1 MKKFYSVF
9 GFLALL
15 LLAGTALFHLALP
28 DKAYSETEK
37 RNLAGAPVL
46 SAERIFDGR
55 AMTDIEAYAADQ
67 FPLRAFWMHAR
78 MNLMQAEG
86 LRENEGVVLLSDGSL
101 AECFDGWDEEKMT
114 ALAGALRRFAGENEF
129 RAVYLLPVTTKSGLY
144 PELFPDWLT
153 PASQRLCAERL
164 KEELRREVTV
174 LDGCVYIYGMVESP
188 GIVAQPASIL
198 RVFYGFR
205 PDMNRRLELLAEKL
219 EPVLNQAGIEGHFT
233 EQIQREALQKF
244 SYVSPLGAAG
254 LYFDAVSG
262 DFLKEGEPRS
272 LFVGLIKEIE
282 ALGNGMGIQFEKSL
296 VDVNLKLMDSFTK
309 DLTTSMQ
316 RDVAHGGPSE
326 FDGLVH
332 RVPRLG
338 KEYHVP
344 TPLYDKISDWGIKNN
359 IR

>member
-1 MKKFYSVF
+1 MKFAVL
-9 GFLALL
+9 G
-15 LLAGTALFHLALP
+15 AG
-28 DKAYSETEK
+28 
-37 RNLAGAPVL
+37 
-46 SAERIFDGR
+46 
-55 AMTDIEAYAADQ
+55 
-67 FPLRAFWMHAR
+67 
-78 MNLMQAEG
+78 
-86 LRENEGVVLLSDGSL
+86 GVGGIVGGYL
-101 AECFDGWDEEKMT
+101 
-114 ALAGALRRFAGENEF
+114 ALAGNDVTFIARGKHLAAIKENGLLLRTSHRGDLAVPTAKGCAIDEYDDTPDVIFVCFKYYSLPAAIEFAKRYAGDNTLVIPLLNVF
-129 RAVYLLPVTTKSGLY
+129 GTGAVMQKELPG
-144 PELFPDWLT
+144 
-153 PASQRLCAERL
+153 
-164 KEELRREVTV
+164 VTV

-205 PDMNRRLELLAEKL
+205 PDMDRRLELLAEKL
-219 EPVLNQAGIEGHFT
+219 EPVLNKAGIEGHFT

-344 TPLYDKISDWGIKNN
+344 TPLYDKISNWGIKNN
-359 IR
+359 IC

>member
-1 MKKFYSVF
+1 MKFAVL
-9 GFLALL
+9 G
-15 LLAGTALFHLALP
+15 AG
-28 DKAYSETEK
+28 
-37 RNLAGAPVL
+37 
-46 SAERIFDGR
+46 
-55 AMTDIEAYAADQ
+55 
-67 FPLRAFWMHAR
+67 
-78 MNLMQAEG
+78 
-86 LRENEGVVLLSDGSL
+86 GVGGIVGGYL
-101 AECFDGWDEEKMT
+101 
-114 ALAGALRRFAGENEF
+114 ALAGNDVTFIARGKHLAAIKEKGLLLRTSHRGDLAVPTAKGCAIDEYDDTPDVIFVCFKYYSLPAAIEFAKRYAGDNTLVIPLLNVF
-129 RAVYLLPVTTKSGLY
+129 GTGAVMQKELPG
-144 PELFPDWLT
+144 
-153 PASQRLCAERL
+153 
-164 KEELRREVTV
+164 VTV

-188 GIVAQPASIL
+188 GIVAQPVSIL

-219 EPVLNQAGIEGHFT
+219 EPVLNKAGIEGHFT

>member
-1 MKKFYSVF
+1 MKFAVL
-9 GFLALL
+9 G
-15 LLAGTALFHLALP
+15 AG
-28 DKAYSETEK
+28 
-37 RNLAGAPVL
+37 
-46 SAERIFDGR
+46 
-55 AMTDIEAYAADQ
+55 
-67 FPLRAFWMHAR
+67 
-78 MNLMQAEG
+78 
-86 LRENEGVVLLSDGSL
+86 GVGGIVGGYL
-101 AECFDGWDEEKMT
+101 
-114 ALAGALRRFAGENEF
+114 ALAGNEVTFIARGAHLEALKKNGLTLRTAHRGDLDVKTVKACAVDEYGDTPDVIFVCFKYYSLPAAIEFARKHAGENTL
-129 RAVYLLPVTTKSGLY
+129 VIPLLNVFGTGEVMQKDLPG
-144 PELFPDWLT
+144 
-153 PASQRLCAERL
+153 
-164 KEELRREVTV
+164 VTV

-205 PDMNRRLELLAEKL
+205 PEMNRRLELLAEKL
-219 EPVLNQAGIEGHFT
+219 EPVLNKAGIEGHFT

-332 RVPRLG
+332 RVSRLG
-338 KEYHVP
+338 KEYHVS
-344 TPLYDKISDWGIKNN
+344 TPLYDKISAWGKEKGIK
-359 IR
+359 

>member
-1 MKKFYSVF
+1 MKFAVL
-9 GFLALL
+9 G
-15 LLAGTALFHLALP
+15 AG
-28 DKAYSETEK
+28 
-37 RNLAGAPVL
+37 
-46 SAERIFDGR
+46 
-55 AMTDIEAYAADQ
+55 
-67 FPLRAFWMHAR
+67 
-78 MNLMQAEG
+78 
-86 LRENEGVVLLSDGSL
+86 GVGGIVGGYL
-101 AECFDGWDEEKMT
+101 
-114 ALAGALRRFAGENEF
+114 ALAGNDVTFIARGKHLAAIKEKGLLLRTSHRGDLAVPTAKGCAIDEYDDTPDVIFVCFKYYSLPAAIEFAKRYAGDNTLVIPLLNVF
-129 RAVYLLPVTTKSGLY
+129 GTGAVMQKELPG
-144 PELFPDWLT
+144 
-153 PASQRLCAERL
+153 
-164 KEELRREVTV
+164 VTV

-219 EPVLNQAGIEGHFT
+219 EPVLNKAGIEGHFT

>member
-1 MKKFYSVF
+1 MKFAVL
-9 GFLALL
+9 G
-15 LLAGTALFHLALP
+15 AG
-28 DKAYSETEK
+28 
-37 RNLAGAPVL
+37 
-46 SAERIFDGR
+46 
-55 AMTDIEAYAADQ
+55 
-67 FPLRAFWMHAR
+67 
-78 MNLMQAEG
+78 
-86 LRENEGVVLLSDGSL
+86 GVGGIVGGYL
-101 AECFDGWDEEKMT
+101 
-114 ALAGALRRFAGENEF
+114 ALAGNDVTFIARGKHLAAIKEKGLLLRTSHRGDLAVPTAKGCAIDEYDDTPDVIFVCFKYYSLPAAIEFAKRYAGDHTLVIPLLNVF
-129 RAVYLLPVTTKSGLY
+129 GTGAVMQKELPG
-144 PELFPDWLT
+144 
-153 PASQRLCAERL
+153 
-164 KEELRREVTV
+164 VTV

>member
-1 MKKFYSVF
+1 MKFAVL
-9 GFLALL
+9 G
-15 LLAGTALFHLALP
+15 AG
-28 DKAYSETEK
+28 
-37 RNLAGAPVL
+37 
-46 SAERIFDGR
+46 
-55 AMTDIEAYAADQ
+55 
-67 FPLRAFWMHAR
+67 
-78 MNLMQAEG
+78 
-86 LRENEGVVLLSDGSL
+86 GVGGIVGGYL
-101 AECFDGWDEEKMT
+101 
-114 ALAGALRRFAGENEF
+114 ALAGNNVTFIARGKHLAAIKEKGLLLRTSHRGDLAVPTAKGCAIDEYDDTPDVIFVCFKYYSLPAAIEFAKRYAGDNTLVIPLLNVF
-129 RAVYLLPVTTKSGLY
+129 GTGAVMQKELPG
-144 PELFPDWLT
+144 
-153 PASQRLCAERL
+153 
-164 KEELRREVTV
+164 VTV

-205 PDMNRRLELLAEKL
+205 PEMNRRLELLAEKL
-219 EPVLNQAGIEGHFT
+219 EPVLNKAGIEGHFT

>member
-1 MKKFYSVF
+1 MKFAVL
-9 GFLALL
+9 G
-15 LLAGTALFHLALP
+15 AG
-28 DKAYSETEK
+28 
-37 RNLAGAPVL
+37 
-46 SAERIFDGR
+46 
-55 AMTDIEAYAADQ
+55 
-67 FPLRAFWMHAR
+67 
-78 MNLMQAEG
+78 
-86 LRENEGVVLLSDGSL
+86 GVGGIVGGYL
-101 AECFDGWDEEKMT
+101 
-114 ALAGALRRFAGENEF
+114 ALAGNDVTFIARGKHLAAIKEKGLLLRTSHRGDLAVPTAKGCAIDEYDDTPDVIFVCFKYYSLPAAIEFAKRYAGDNTLVIPLLNVF
-129 RAVYLLPVTTKSGLY
+129 GTGAVMQKELPG
-144 PELFPDWLT
+144 
-153 PASQRLCAERL
+153 
-164 KEELRREVTV
+164 VTV

-219 EPVLNQAGIEGHFT
+219 EPVLNKAGIEGHFT

-316 RDVAHGGPSE
+316 RDVVHGGPSE

>member
-1 MKKFYSVF
+1 MKFAVL
-9 GFLALL
+9 G
-15 LLAGTALFHLALP
+15 AG
-28 DKAYSETEK
+28 
-37 RNLAGAPVL
+37 
-46 SAERIFDGR
+46 
-55 AMTDIEAYAADQ
+55 
-67 FPLRAFWMHAR
+67 
-78 MNLMQAEG
+78 
-86 LRENEGVVLLSDGSL
+86 GVGGIVGGYL
-101 AECFDGWDEEKMT
+101 
-114 ALAGALRRFAGENEF
+114 ALAGNDVTFIARGKHLAAIKENGLLLRTSHRGDLAVPTAKGCAIDEYDDTPDVIFVCFKYYSLPAAIEFAKRYAGDNSLVIPLLNVF
-129 RAVYLLPVTTKSGLY
+129 GTGAVMQKELPG
-144 PELFPDWLT
+144 
-153 PASQRLCAERL
+153 
-164 KEELRREVTV
+164 VTV

-219 EPVLNQAGIEGHFT
+219 EPVLNKAGIEGHFT

>member
-1 MKKFYSVF
+1 MKFAVL
-9 GFLALL
+9 G
-15 LLAGTALFHLALP
+15 AG
-28 DKAYSETEK
+28 
-37 RNLAGAPVL
+37 
-46 SAERIFDGR
+46 
-55 AMTDIEAYAADQ
+55 
-67 FPLRAFWMHAR
+67 
-78 MNLMQAEG
+78 
-86 LRENEGVVLLSDGSL
+86 GVGGIVGGYL
-101 AECFDGWDEEKMT
+101 
-114 ALAGALRRFAGENEF
+114 ALAGNDVTFIARGKHLAAIKEKGLLLQTSHRGDLAVPTAKGCAIDEYDDTPDVIFVCFKYYSLPAAIEFAKRYAGDNTLVIPLLNVF
-129 RAVYLLPVTTKSGLY
+129 GTGAVMQKELPG
-144 PELFPDWLT
+144 
-153 PASQRLCAERL
+153 
-164 KEELRREVTV
+164 VTV

-205 PDMNRRLELLAEKL
+205 PEMNRRLELLAEKL
-219 EPVLNQAGIEGHFT
+219 EPVLNKAGIEGHFT

>member
-1 MKKFYSVF
+1 MKFAVL
-9 GFLALL
+9 G
-15 LLAGTALFHLALP
+15 AG
-28 DKAYSETEK
+28 
-37 RNLAGAPVL
+37 
-46 SAERIFDGR
+46 
-55 AMTDIEAYAADQ
+55 
-67 FPLRAFWMHAR
+67 
-78 MNLMQAEG
+78 
-86 LRENEGVVLLSDGSL
+86 GVGGIVGGYL
-101 AECFDGWDEEKMT
+101 
-114 ALAGALRRFAGENEF
+114 ALAGNDVTFIARGKHLAAIKEKGLLLRTSHRGDLAVPTAKGCAIDEYDDTPDVIFVCFKYYSLPAAIEFAKRYAGDNTLVIPLLNVF
-129 RAVYLLPVTTKSGLY
+129 GTGAVMQKELPG
-144 PELFPDWLT
+144 
-153 PASQRLCAERL
+153 
-164 KEELRREVTV
+164 VTV

-205 PDMNRRLELLAEKL
+205 PEMNRRLELLAEKL
-219 EPVLNQAGIEGHFT
+219 EPVLNKAGIEGHFT

-316 RDVAHGGPSE
+316 RDVVHGGPSE

>member
-1 MKKFYSVF
+1 MKFAVL
-9 GFLALL
+9 G
-15 LLAGTALFHLALP
+15 AG
-28 DKAYSETEK
+28 
-37 RNLAGAPVL
+37 
-46 SAERIFDGR
+46 
-55 AMTDIEAYAADQ
+55 
-67 FPLRAFWMHAR
+67 
-78 MNLMQAEG
+78 
-86 LRENEGVVLLSDGSL
+86 GVGGIVGGYL
-101 AECFDGWDEEKMT
+101 
-114 ALAGALRRFAGENEF
+114 ALAGNDVTFIARGKHLAAIKEKGLLLRTSHRGDLAVPTAKGCAIDEYDDTPDVIFVCFKYYSLPAAIEFAKRYAGDNTLVIPLLNVF
-129 RAVYLLPVTTKSGLY
+129 GTGAVMQKELPG
-144 PELFPDWLT
+144 
-153 PASQRLCAERL
+153 
-164 KEELRREVTV
+164 VTV

-205 PDMNRRLELLAEKL
+205 PEMNRRLELLAEKL
-219 EPVLNQAGIEGHFT
+219 EPVLNKAGIEGHFT

-338 KEYHVP
+338 KEYHVS

>member
-1 MKKFYSVF
+1 MKFAVL
-9 GFLALL
+9 G
-15 LLAGTALFHLALP
+15 AG
-28 DKAYSETEK
+28 
-37 RNLAGAPVL
+37 
-46 SAERIFDGR
+46 
-55 AMTDIEAYAADQ
+55 
-67 FPLRAFWMHAR
+67 
-78 MNLMQAEG
+78 
-86 LRENEGVVLLSDGSL
+86 GVGGIVGGYL
-101 AECFDGWDEEKMT
+101 
-114 ALAGALRRFAGENEF
+114 ALAGNDVTFIARGKHLAAIKENGLLLRTSHRGDLAVPTAKGCAIDEYDDTPDVIFVCFKYYSLPAAIEFAKRYAGDNTLVIPLLNVF
-129 RAVYLLPVTTKSGLY
+129 GTGAVMQKELPG
-144 PELFPDWLT
+144 
-153 PASQRLCAERL
+153 
-164 KEELRREVTV
+164 VTV

-219 EPVLNQAGIEGHFT
+219 EPVLNKAGIEGHFT

-344 TPLYDKISDWGIKNN
+344 TPLYDKISDWGIMNN

>member
-1 MKKFYSVF
+1 MIPLLNVF
-9 GFLALL
+9 GTGAVMQKE
-15 LLAGTALFHLALP
+15 LP
-28 DKAYSETEK
+28 
-37 RNLAGAPVL
+37 G
-46 SAERIFDGR
+46 
-55 AMTDIEAYAADQ
+55 
-67 FPLRAFWMHAR
+67 
-78 MNLMQAEG
+78 
-86 LRENEGVVLLSDGSL
+86 
-101 AECFDGWDEEKMT
+101 
-114 ALAGALRRFAGENEF
+114 
-129 RAVYLLPVTTKSGLY
+129 
-144 PELFPDWLT
+144 
-153 PASQRLCAERL
+153 
-164 KEELRREVTV
+164 VTV

>member
-1 MKKFYSVF
+1 MKFAVL
-9 GFLALL
+9 G
-15 LLAGTALFHLALP
+15 AG
-28 DKAYSETEK
+28 
-37 RNLAGAPVL
+37 
-46 SAERIFDGR
+46 
-55 AMTDIEAYAADQ
+55 
-67 FPLRAFWMHAR
+67 
-78 MNLMQAEG
+78 
-86 LRENEGVVLLSDGSL
+86 GVGGIVGGYL
-101 AECFDGWDEEKMT
+101 
-114 ALAGALRRFAGENEF
+114 ALAGNDVTFIARGKHLAAIKEKGLLLRTSHRGDLAVPTAKGCAIDEYDDTPDVIFVCFKYYSLPAAIEFAKRYAGDNTLVIPLLNVF
-129 RAVYLLPVTTKSGLY
+129 GTGAVMQKELPG
-144 PELFPDWLT
+144 
-153 PASQRLCAERL
+153 
-164 KEELRREVTV
+164 VTV

-205 PDMNRRLELLAEKL
+205 PEMNRRLELLAEKL
-219 EPVLNQAGIEGHFT
+219 EPVLNKAGIEGHFT

-344 TPLYDKISDWGIKNN
+344 TPLYDKISDWGMKNN

>member
-1 MKKFYSVF
+1 MKFAVL
-9 GFLALL
+9 G
-15 LLAGTALFHLALP
+15 AG
-28 DKAYSETEK
+28 
-37 RNLAGAPVL
+37 
-46 SAERIFDGR
+46 
-55 AMTDIEAYAADQ
+55 
-67 FPLRAFWMHAR
+67 
-78 MNLMQAEG
+78 
-86 LRENEGVVLLSDGSL
+86 GVGGIVGGYL
-101 AECFDGWDEEKMT
+101 
-114 ALAGALRRFAGENEF
+114 ALAGNDVTFIARGKHLAAIKENGLLLRTSHRGDLAVPTAKGCAIDEYDDTPDVIFVCFKYYSLPAAIEFAKRYAGDNTLVIPLLNVF
-129 RAVYLLPVTTKSGLY
+129 GTGAVMQKELPG
-144 PELFPDWLT
+144 
-153 PASQRLCAERL
+153 
-164 KEELRREVTV
+164 VTV

-219 EPVLNQAGIEGHFT
+219 EPVLNKAGIEGHFT

>member
-1 MKKFYSVF
+1 MKFAVL
-9 GFLALL
+9 G
-15 LLAGTALFHLALP
+15 AG
-28 DKAYSETEK
+28 
-37 RNLAGAPVL
+37 
-46 SAERIFDGR
+46 
-55 AMTDIEAYAADQ
+55 
-67 FPLRAFWMHAR
+67 
-78 MNLMQAEG
+78 
-86 LRENEGVVLLSDGSL
+86 GVGGIVGGYL
-101 AECFDGWDEEKMT
+101 
-114 ALAGALRRFAGENEF
+114 ALAGNDVTFIARGKHLAAIKEKGLLLRTSHRGDLAVPTAKGYAIDEYDDTPDVIFVCFKYYSLPAAIEFAKRYAGDNTLVIPLLNVF
-129 RAVYLLPVTTKSGLY
+129 GTGAVMQKELPG
-144 PELFPDWLT
+144 
-153 PASQRLCAERL
+153 
-164 KEELRREVTV
+164 VTV

-205 PDMNRRLELLAEKL
+205 PEMNRRLELLAEKL
-219 EPVLNQAGIEGHFT
+219 EPVLNKAGIEGHFT

>member
-1 MKKFYSVF
+1 MKFAVL
-9 GFLALL
+9 G
-15 LLAGTALFHLALP
+15 AG
-28 DKAYSETEK
+28 
-37 RNLAGAPVL
+37 
-46 SAERIFDGR
+46 
-55 AMTDIEAYAADQ
+55 
-67 FPLRAFWMHAR
+67 
-78 MNLMQAEG
+78 
-86 LRENEGVVLLSDGSL
+86 GVGGIVGGYL
-101 AECFDGWDEEKMT
+101 
-114 ALAGALRRFAGENEF
+114 ALAGNDVTFIARGKHLAAIKEKGLRLRTSHRGDLAVPTAKGCAIDEYDDTPDVIFVCFKYYSLPAAIEFAKRYAGDNTLVIPLLNVF
-129 RAVYLLPVTTKSGLY
+129 GTGAVMQKELPG
-144 PELFPDWLT
+144 
-153 PASQRLCAERL
+153 
-164 KEELRREVTV
+164 VTV

-219 EPVLNQAGIEGHFT
+219 EPVLNKAGIEGHFT

>member
-1 MKKFYSVF
+1 MKFAVL
-9 GFLALL
+9 G
-15 LLAGTALFHLALP
+15 AG
-28 DKAYSETEK
+28 
-37 RNLAGAPVL
+37 
-46 SAERIFDGR
+46 
-55 AMTDIEAYAADQ
+55 
-67 FPLRAFWMHAR
+67 
-78 MNLMQAEG
+78 
-86 LRENEGVVLLSDGSL
+86 GVGGIVGGYL
-101 AECFDGWDEEKMT
+101 
-114 ALAGALRRFAGENEF
+114 ALAGNDVTFIARGKHLAAIKEKGLLLRTSHRGDLAVPTAKGCAIDEYDDTPDVIFVCFKYYSLPAAIEFAKRYAGDNTLVIPLLNVF
-129 RAVYLLPVTTKSGLY
+129 GTGAVMQKELPG
-144 PELFPDWLT
+144 
-153 PASQRLCAERL
+153 
-164 KEELRREVTV
+164 VTV

-219 EPVLNQAGIEGHFT
+219 EPVLNKAGIEGHFT

-282 ALGNGMGIQFEKSL
+282 AVGNGMGIQFEKSL

>member
-1 MKKFYSVF
+1 MKFAVL
-9 GFLALL
+9 G
-15 LLAGTALFHLALP
+15 AG
-28 DKAYSETEK
+28 
-37 RNLAGAPVL
+37 
-46 SAERIFDGR
+46 
-55 AMTDIEAYAADQ
+55 
-67 FPLRAFWMHAR
+67 
-78 MNLMQAEG
+78 
-86 LRENEGVVLLSDGSL
+86 GVGGTVGGYL
-101 AECFDGWDEEKMT
+101 
-114 ALAGALRRFAGENEF
+114 ALAGNDVTFIARGKHLAAIKEKGLLLRTSHRGDLAVPTAKGYAIDEYDDTPDVIFVCFKYYSLPAAIEFAKRYAGDNTLVIPLLNVF
-129 RAVYLLPVTTKSGLY
+129 GTGAVMQKELPG
-144 PELFPDWLT
+144 
-153 PASQRLCAERL
+153 
-164 KEELRREVTV
+164 VTV

-205 PDMNRRLELLAEKL
+205 PEMNRRLELLAEKL
-219 EPVLNQAGIEGHFT
+219 EPVLNKAGIEGHFT